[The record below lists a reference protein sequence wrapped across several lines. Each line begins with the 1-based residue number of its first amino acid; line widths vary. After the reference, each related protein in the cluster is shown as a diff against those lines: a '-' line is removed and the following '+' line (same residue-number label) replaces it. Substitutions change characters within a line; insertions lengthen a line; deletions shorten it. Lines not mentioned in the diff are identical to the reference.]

1 MRPPVRALKVLA
13 TACALALGAGPAS
26 ADFGKDEKKF
36 PNQAYPAEF
45 RGRVLQAIV
54 MGANWLLTRQRDDG
68 SFPSAYDSR
77 YPMGPTALATLALLK
92 SGLPAGHPKVE
103 RAFAFLEK
111 QPLERTYEVSVLLMA
126 LDAKYDPAPD
136 PFAKEEVDRYGNF
149 VVPEPCAENASK
161 EDLAWMKRCVDFLV
175 KHQTGGYWRYP
186 EGGFDLS
193 NTQYALLGLK
203 AADRCGLKVPI
214 SVWTQALDFL
224 LSHQEESGPEVEVR
238 ANEVRGDYRIEWK
251 EKAQARGFRYVKSEG
266 PGPGAGPVPGPP
278 MGPRG
283 GAPVTGSMTTAGAA
297 GLLIC
302 QSQLWKSRKFGAEAR
317 AKTRAGIRDAFA
329 WMQKNF
335 AVEFNPGQQMAHH
348 FYYLYGLERMGI
360 LAHTRFVGKAD
371 WYLDGAEYLLFEQ
384 EPAGSWENGDLVD
397 TCFALLFLKRSSF
410 RTANPSITPSEPSV
424 PSPPKPTDPAPP
436 AMDGAAPTGGPK

>member
-1 MRPPVRALKVLA
+1 MRVPGRAPRWLA
-13 TACALALGAGPAS
+13 TACALALAAGPAS

-45 RGRVLQAIV
+45 RGRVLQSIV
-54 MGANWLLTRQRDDG
+54 LGANWLLTRQRENG
-68 SFPSAYDSR
+68 SFPSGYDGS

-92 SGLPAGHPKVE
+92 SGLPAGHPKIE
-103 RAFAFLEK
+103 RAFAYLK
-111 QPLERTYEVSVLLMA
+111 TQPLAKTYEVSVLLMA

-149 VVPEPCAENASK
+149 VVPEPCAEKASK
-161 EDLAWMKRCVDFLV
+161 EDLAWMKQCVDFLV

-203 AADRCGLKVPI
+203 AADRCGLKVPTT
-214 SVWTQALDFL
+214 VWTQALDFL
-224 LSHQEESGPEVEVR
+224 LSHQEATGPEVEIR

-251 EKAQARGFRYVKSEG
+251 EKALARGFRYVKAEG
-266 PGPGAGPVPGPP
+266 G
-278 MGPRG
+278 RG
-283 GAPVTGSMTTAGAA
+283 SPVTGAMTTAGAA

-317 AKTRAGIRDAFA
+317 AKTRTAIRDAFA

-335 AVEFNPGQQMAHH
+335 AVESNPGLAMAHH
-348 FYYLYGLERMGI
+348 YYYLYGLERMGI

-371 WYLDGAEYLLFEQ
+371 WYLEGAEVLLFEQ
-384 EPAGSWENGDLVD
+384 DPPGSWQEGNLVD

-424 PSPPKPTDPAPP
+424 PSPKPADPAPP
-436 AMDGAAPTGGPK
+436 AMDSVPAPPSDPAPSK